1 MEFHQFRERCHEVQS
16 TLISEIRTE
25 NSDSYKGETII
36 EPALESQEDDLLQES
51 FQNVVADESMDIG
64 EIKIETDANAELT
77 TFPDTNKHTNGTQTA
92 VVQIE
97 DDANNHQSL
106 ECDICHKILGSTA
119 RLKCHIRVVHGP
131 KKFDCVPC
139 GVSFTERKHYDVHL
153 QTKWHIKKMQDLGV
167 KDETIPKKEFQCD
180 ICPASFSTKAQL
192 ENHYCRSHKPRQF
205 TCPYCQKKYVSNHD
219 MRRHI
224 ANAHT
229 SGDERPFECDIC
241 QKTFKVKSHIYEH
254 KTRVHGPK
262 LHRCDVCGSSFSTSS
277 NLARHMATHN
287 RIK

>member
-1 MEFHQFRERCHEVQS
+1 
-16 TLISEIRTE
+16 
-25 NSDSYKGETII
+25 DY
-36 EPALESQEDDLLQES
+36 
-51 FQNVVADESMDIG
+51 
-64 EIKIETDANAELT
+64 
-77 TFPDTNKHTNGTQTA
+77 
-92 VVQIE
+92 
-97 DDANNHQSL
+97 ANNHQSL
-106 ECDICHKILGSTA
+106 ECEICHKILGSTA

-167 KDETIPKKEFQCD
+167 KDETIPKKSSSVIYVLHRFRQKHSSKTITVEVINQD
-180 ICPASFSTKAQL
+180 NLLAPIAKRNMYPSTTCVGIL
-192 ENHYCRSHKPRQF
+192 RMSHE
-205 TCPYCQKKYVSNHD
+205 VGN
-219 MRRHI
+219 
-224 ANAHT
+224 
-229 SGDERPFECDIC
+229 ERPFECDIC